1 MYWFCREGFDMV
13 IAERLRLLR
22 REKNM
27 SKREL
32 VNMLPLNYSTYANY
46 ESGFREPNSEVLQML
61 SRHFGVSIDFLIGA
75 TENRMRADEVAVL
88 TDTEHI
94 HIQLYRTLDT
104 HGRELV
110 DMIMKKESERINFP
124 NTHEVVGTRVSADNR
139 ITLRVYHQK
148 ASAGLG
154 SYLSDESDK
163 DYELMRFASTPVS
176 EKADFCVRIKGDSME
191 PKISEGD
198 IVFVKAVPKVDADNV
213 GVFVY
218 EGEAYCKRL
227 RIDHKKGAIYLESL
241 NKSYAPKPV
250 TNPEYLRTVGLVIGI
265 AV

>member
-1 MYWFCREGFDMV
+1 MI
-13 IAERLRLLR
+13 IAERLRTLR
-22 REKNM
+22 REKNL

-32 VNMLPLNYSTYANY
+32 VNMLPINYSTYANY

-61 SRHFGVSIDFLIGA
+61 SRHFGVSIDYVIGA

-88 TDTEHI
+88 TDAEHT
-94 HIQLYRTLDT
+94 HILRYRTLDA
-104 HGRELV
+104 HGKELV
-110 DMIMKKESERINFP
+110 DIVLQKEAERLNFP
-124 NTHEVVGTRVSADNR
+124 NTHTVVGARQAVDNQW
-139 ITLRVYHQK
+139 IVLKTYHQK

-163 DYELMRFASTPVS
+163 DYELIRFAATPVS

-191 PKISEGD
+191 PKIADGN

-213 GVFVY
+213 GIFVY

-241 NKSYAPKPV
+241 NKSYAHKEV
-250 TNPEYLRTVGLVIGI
+250 TNPDYLRTVGLVIGI
-265 AV
+265 AE